1 MYIYIY
7 IYVCVYEAVKI
18 TSTKGENL
26 LSTAEL
32 FELYFMLLFF
42 ES

>member
-1 MYIYIY
+1 
-7 IYVCVYEAVKI
+7 VCVCVHEAVKI

-32 FELYFMLLFF
+32 FELYFRLLFF